1 MAECGQ
7 IQYVAECSPFSAVQE
22 PIFASIEVSVI
33 FIAYG
38 WEKDVAEIV
47 NGILQIFFSKRNYR
61 EGRRDVY
68 VGREAGTHGCARAC
82 SRRLRLTF

>member
-1 MAECGQ
+1 M
-7 IQYVAECSPFSAVQE
+7 AECSPFSAVQD

-47 NGILQIFFSKRNYR
+47 ISEWDSPDFLFEKKL
-61 EGRRDVY
+61 
-68 VGREAGTHGCARAC
+68 
-82 SRRLRLTF
+82 SRRPKGRIRWT